1 MDVTTL
7 LRHGYFA
14 MYPDFASI
22 KNVLPQVIKK
32 ASASLQVGP
41 IESLN
46 VLHIGFA
53 THCNNEVIKS
63 ALRYSKTDN
72 IRYHIA
78 HQARDRP
85 NFPLIFSISL
95 CHPQD
100 ESSALA
106 KSALAA
112 YQYDLKKMSLRAVN
126 VLLVNPGKKV
136 RSYLHAIYSL

>member
-1 MDVTTL
+1 
-7 LRHGYFA
+7 

-72 IRYHIA
+72 IWYHIA

-85 NFPLIFSISL
+85 NFPLIFSISVIRRMR
-95 CHPQD
+95 
-100 ESSALA
+100 
-106 KSALAA
+106 AA
-112 YQYDLKKMSLRAVN
+112 HSPSLPSQPTSTTSR
-126 VLLVNPGKKV
+126 K
-136 RSYLHAIYSL
+136 